1 MNAWRTDST
10 PRRRPSFRDCHGAC
24 VVGKVEAVPDVDV
37 GFLFVPSDTP
47 DGKGNTTVTGDSQ
60 LQVILI
66 VFCAGGAG
74 SVETW
79 KWQAGIRRR
88 ILLAPWTELT
98 RMSDRSERAFFV
110 AGTSTNAHHTSGR
123 FIHCKRVWTDRSA
136 GRGVVFFCF
145 ANIVMFWNASL
156 RTVTHFRRC
165 SQTSLLCTRRHAN
178 RSLTA
183 ERLRGA
189 ELIGGWK
196 RAVAHDVEVT
206 TLTECYVYG
215 SVLGNG
221 WLRGEGRVGSEVRNV
236 LRKPESTRHCSCLLH
251 CHFFSRRTSKEG
263 PLIFLSSSATLPP
276 ATCVSICSRVFN
288 IPFVVFV
295 SMSSS

>member
-1 MNAWRTDST
+1 M
-10 PRRRPSFRDCHGAC
+10 
-24 VVGKVEAVPDVDV
+24 
-37 GFLFVPSDTP
+37 
-47 DGKGNTTVTGDSQ
+47 
-60 LQVILI
+60 
-66 VFCAGGAG
+66 
-74 SVETW
+74 ETW

-98 RMSDRSERAFFV
+98 RMSDRSQRAFFV

-123 FIHCKRVWTDRSA
+123 IYSA
-136 GRGVVFFCF
+136 SACGLTVPQDAALCFCF

-189 ELIGGWK
+189 EFIGAWK

-206 TLTECYVYG
+206 THAERYGYG

-221 WLRGEGRVGSEVRNV
+221 WLRGWVGSEVRNV

-251 CHFFSRRTSKEG
+251 CHFFFSPDGLPEEG
-263 PLIFLSSSATLPP
+263 PLIFLRSSATLPP
-276 ATCVSICSRVFN
+276 ATCVSICSRAFN
-288 IPFVVFV
+288 TPFVVFV